1 MHTSRPIL
9 RALLPIIV
17 LSIVLSVSLSIQAQT
32 LSTLYTFSGGTNGA
46 NPVGRLV
53 FDKSGNLYGATVSGG
68 IVSSACPSGCGTVF
82 ELSPNGSGGWSQTV
96 LYTFTNEN
104 GSGSGPFGVT
114 MDASGN
120 LFGTA
125 VVGGHSQNTQC
136 GDDGGCGMVF
146 ELSPGASGWTENVLY
161 SFQGYPTDGQ
171 YPSGNI
177 VIDQA
182 GNLYGTTQL
191 GGIGTQQ
198 CYASG
203 CGTVW
208 ELSPTASGSWKE
220 KVIHNFLGMS
230 YGDDPGGLVM
240 DAAGNLYGATR
251 YGGFGQRGT
260 VYRLSPTTNGWI
272 GGVIFRLSGILG
284 YFPGSFVALSRQGN
298 IFVSAENGSSG
309 NIVELTAG
317 AGGWT
322 GQVAASFPENI
333 LLGPGLTTDVHGNI
347 YGTTTS
353 TLFELET
360 VNGAMQ
366 IVTLA
371 TMDGANEGTD
381 PLLPIFDA
389 KGNLYGVDVVGQ
401 GTAANG
407 TVFEITP

>member
-1 MHTSRPIL
+1 MRTSRPIL
-9 RALLPIIV
+9 RALLPIVV
-17 LSIVLSVSLSIQAQT
+17 LSIVLSVSLSVQAQT
-32 LSTLYTFSGGTNGA
+32 LNTLYTFGGGTNGA

-104 GSGSGPFGVT
+104 GSGSEPFGVT

-125 VVGGHSQNTQC
+125 VLGGNSSNTLC
-136 GDDGGCGMVF
+136 GGGKCGMVF
-146 ELSPGASGWTENVLY
+146 ELSPGASGWTEHVIH

-177 VIDQA
+177 VFDQA
-182 GNLYGTTQL
+182 GNLYGTTQE
-191 GGIGTQQ
+191 GGVGTQQ
-198 CYASG
+198 CYSSG

-208 ELSPTASGSWKE
+208 ELSPAANGTWKE
-220 KVIHNFLGMS
+220 KVIHNFLGMT

-260 VYRLSPTTNGWI
+260 VYRLSPTKNGWI
-272 GGVIFRLSGILG
+272 GGVIFRLGGALG
-284 YFPGSFVALSRQGN
+284 YFPGTFVALNRQGN
-298 IFVSAENGSSG
+298 IFVSCENGTEG
-309 NIVELTAG
+309 NIVELTPG
-317 AGGWT
+317 ASGWT
-322 GQVAASFPENI
+322 GQVVASSPQNVI
-333 LLGPGLTTDVHGNI
+333 LGPGLTTDAHGNI
-347 YGTTTS
+347 FGTTTS

-360 VNGAMQ
+360 VSGAMQ

-371 TMDGANEGTD
+371 TMDGANEGTY
-381 PLLPIFDA
+381 PGLPIFDA
-389 KGNLYGVDVVGQ
+389 NGNLYGVDVVGQ
-401 GTAANG
+401 GTAADG